1 MMMTTM
7 MMMMTMMT
15 MMTMM
20 MTTMMMMTMTMMMTM
35 MMTTMM
41 MTTMMTMMMI
51 MKSYEHSGEIELA
64 HLKSNC
70 PKSFVQ
76 CTKYELVDCRSID
89 LRERKNQKPISHKPS
104 LTWNSVILG

>member
-1 MMMTTM
+1 M
-7 MMMMTMMT
+7 MMMMMM
-15 MMTMM
+15 
-20 MTTMMMMTMTMMMTM
+20 MMMTM

-41 MTTMMTMMMI
+41 TMMTTMMTTTTMMMMMMMMMIMMTTI

-76 CTKYELVDCRSID
+76 YTRYELGDCRSID
-89 LRERKNQKPISHKPS
+89 LRERERTKKQFHTNNLDLEISH
-104 LTWNSVILG
+104 